1 MLLDI
6 AQQQFCI
13 LHRTIQTIIERSVVH
28 EKSECSI
35 RIVELFGHRLHIG
48 QRLVHLLHRAIEV
61 DVVQVLRQLIGIV
74 EYTISLRHDRRHLLI
89 EPFHERVELLCGR
102 GKIGGNL
109 LHVADGMGNSGIG
122 KQGIHTRQ
130 DGIYLRQHLFNGRN
144 QGGGTRHETFSH
156 RATDGVAGGK
166 GRVEC

>member
-13 LHRTIQTIIERSVVH
+13 LHRTIQTIIERGIVH
-28 EKSECSI
+28 EKSECSV

-48 QRLVHLLHRAIEV
+48 QCLVNLLHRAIEV
-61 DVVQVLRQLIGIV
+61 DVVQVLRQLVGVV
-74 EYTISLRHDRRHLLI
+74 EHTISLRHDRWHLLI
-89 EPFHERVELLCGR
+89 EPCHKRVELLCGR

-130 DGIYLRQHLFNGRN
+130 DGIHLRQHLLDGRN
-144 QGGGTRHETFSH
+144 QGGSTRHEAFSH
-156 RATDGVAGGK
+156 
-166 GRVEC
+166 